1 MVIYILHELTK
12 FLKRH
17 LTNILQANE
26 INNVFS
32 SFDQIG
38 EIVIIRIPDEL
49 SNRKKIIG
57 EVLLDKIKKAKSIYR
72 QSSVVKGDFRIREL
86 ELLAGI
92 DTTETEYKEY
102 GCRFNVDVRQ
112 VFFSPRLSTER
123 NRISNLVKD
132 GENII
137 NMFGGIGMFSILIA
151 KKKKCNIY
159 NMDINPD
166 AIRLCK
172 KNLELNK
179 IKGNVIPM
187 CGDASNLINE
197 LDETADRTLMLL
209 PERTDNFLD
218 SAVLGTKNNGIIHY
232 YCHIHADKK
241 NALERATKHYFN
253 IIKIK
258 STVLH
263 SNIVRAI
270 GPKYYQIAIDANIR
284 K

>member
-1 MVIYILHELTK
+1 LTK

-17 LTNILQANE
+17 LINILQANE
-26 INNVFS
+26 INNLFS

-49 SNRKKIIG
+49 SNSKKIIG

-102 GCRFNVDVRQ
+102 GCRFNVDVRK

-123 NRISNLVKD
+123 NRIANLVKD

-179 IKGNVIPM
+179 MKGNVIPM

-253 IIKIK
+253 TIKIK